1 MPNKVL
7 WFQIIAADI
16 TWYKDIDGYNCK
28 RMKYEMFTQKYPQHD
43 KDVLEI
49 GLAMYCST

>member
-16 TWYKDIDGYNCK
+16 TWYKDIDDYNCK

-49 GLAMYCST
+49 GQAMYCST